1 MHLPNQDSK
10 KRIIVNEEGE
20 YKALQEWILETDG
33 TNLMKVNENM
43 CIENYE
49 LNGCL
54 YRFSVNHQLIL

>member
-33 TNLMKVNENM
+33 TNLMKVNDK
-43 CIENYE
+43 CINE
-49 LNGCL
+49 
-54 YRFSVNHQLIL
+54 VI

>member
-33 TNLMKVNENM
+33 TNLMRVSKEPHLCNNFNLKTVDR
-43 CIENYE
+43 C
-49 LNGCL
+49 
-54 YRFSVNHQLIL
+54 SVSHQLIQ